1 MYVASLTCSDSSSI
15 DASLLLINI
24 FPSLTSSIKA
34 PFPPSPVHSL
44 QKPDI
49 FLLFKSSISENVPT
63 ESNQLIFLPEISA
76 IVSGTGKPSDFA
88 Y

>member
-1 MYVASLTCSDSSSI
+1 LIKIFSS
-15 DASLLLINI
+15 
-24 FPSLTSSIKA
+24 FTSSIKD

-49 FLLFKSSISENVPT
+49 FLLFKSSISENAPT
-63 ESNQLIFLPEISA
+63 ESTQLIFLPEINA

-88 Y
+88 YCPKTNLSLVSAR